1 VTTEFEISDCLRLK
15 LERGKTNIY
24 VNDKLFNH
32 CKYLLLNLP
41 FKNIDKVEEINSID
55 DVFEELDK
63 SLEPGY
69 NQAIYIPPE
78 IEFWGHCSNIQVWY
92 ENNYDSRFIHSNLAF
107 PLLKKLTEAGDR
119 VAKKV
124 FKDEIA
130 IRFESG
136 HLPIVQYLLNNK
148 YLDSLNDEEIE
159 CLLDQAEENL
169 IENLI
174 NELKKLWE
182 NSLINY
188 WKIAII
194 IEIITFL
201 ALKYNKNYI
210 LSIIENLPENIKE
223 SFVKRLILYLNY
235 MEFKDYRIPYG
246 MFYEFFEQL
255 LDYIYRD
262 YPKVYESL
270 KLINSG
276 FLSGAISLDERLS
289 FGAVF

>member
-1 VTTEFEISDCLRLK
+1 MKEFKINELLSLRL
-15 LERGKTNIY
+15 EVGKTNIY
-24 VNDKLFNH
+24 VNNKLFNH

-41 FKNIDKVEEINSID
+41 FSTIQITEEITSID
-55 DVFEELDK
+55 EAAEKLDK

-148 YLDSLNDEEIE
+148 
-159 CLLDQAEENL
+159 
-169 IENLI
+169 
-174 NELKKLWE
+174 
-182 NSLINY
+182 
-188 WKIAII
+188 
-194 IEIITFL
+194 
-201 ALKYNKNYI
+201 
-210 LSIIENLPENIKE
+210 
-223 SFVKRLILYLNY
+223 
-235 MEFKDYRIPYG
+235 
-246 MFYEFFEQL
+246 
-255 LDYIYRD
+255 
-262 YPKVYESL
+262 
-270 KLINSG
+270 
-276 FLSGAISLDERLS
+276 
-289 FGAVF
+289 